1 MNNDTIEKT
10 QFNQVIDRLKGYAI
24 SSYGKQRVESIK
36 PSSNLALV
44 NNRLKET
51 GEAKALLLANLHVP
65 FMGLSNIEHLTNQVE
80 KGFILEPHELIDY
93 ADFLRSGRLI
103 QTFMEKNQSIAP
115 LLANY
120 SLAIQTF
127 TRVEDEIY
135 QTIRNNQVDTEASR
149 ELRKIRRGIQ
159 ECERE
164 IEEKLGKFLRNSSN
178 KSKIQEFI
186 IVKKNERFTVPIK
199 ATYKNQISGTIVDAS
214 SKGTTVFIEP
224 AAVSKLNDKLYGL
237 KLAESAEVYQIQSA
251 LTGMIAEQMAT
262 VKLNIDIIAEYDVI
276 FARGKYS
283 RDIGGRAPRIN
294 KAGYSHFVNVKHTLL
309 GVQAVPLNLTLG
321 KEHQALTITGPNAG
335 GKTVVLKTLGLITL
349 QTMIGME
356 IMADEQTEVAL
367 YDQIFVD
374 IGDQQSIEN
383 ALSTFSGHMGNISS
397 IMQEAKANSLIL
409 LDELGSGTE
418 PNEGAA
424 LAIAIMEAFYQKGC
438 TVVTTTHY
446 GEIKR
451 YSTLHPD
458 FVTAAMA
465 FDAATLSPR
474 YQLIMGETGESNAFW
489 IANKMALNGQVV
501 EKAQSYLDNRQYQ
514 LEKRPQQKAKS
525 AAVVPSASAETIL
538 LMKGDRVL
546 YLESN
551 ETAIVFAEDEKVQ
564 MVTILLNKELLEVP
578 KKRLKLELPA
588 SQLYPPEY
596 DLDSLFTSYSYRK
609 EKRDLE
615 RGSKK
620 AQKKL
625 QKEMRARREQH

>member
-1 MNNDTIEKT
+1 MNKDTIEKT
-10 QFNQVIDRLKGYAI
+10 QFIQVIDRLKGYAI
-24 SSYGKQRVESIK
+24 SSYGKQRIEELK

-44 NNRLKET
+44 KNRLRET
-51 GEAKALLLANLHVP
+51 AEAKALLLANLHVP

-80 KGFILEPHELIDY
+80 KGFILDPHELIDY

-103 QTFMEKNQSIAP
+103 QNFMEKNKSLSP

-127 TRVEDEIY
+127 SDVEDDIY
-135 QTIRNNQVDTEASR
+135 RTIRNNQIDTEASR
-149 ELRKIRRGIQ
+149 ELRKIRRSIQ

-164 IEEKLGKFLRNSSN
+164 IEEKLSKFLRSSGN

-224 AAVSKLNDKLYGL
+224 AGVTKLNDKLYGL
-237 KLAESAEVYQIQSA
+237 KLAERAEVYQIQSA
-251 LTGMIAEQMAT
+251 LTGMIAEQMTT
-262 VKLNIDIIAEYDVI
+262 VKLNIDIIAEYDAI

-283 RDIGGRAPRIN
+283 RDIGGREPQVN
-294 KAGYSHFVNVKHTLL
+294 KEGYTHFVNVKHTLL
-309 GVQAVPLNLTLG
+309 GKQAVPLNLTLG
-321 KEHQALTITGPNAG
+321 KDHHALTITGPNAG

-349 QTMIGME
+349 QVMIGME
-356 IMADEQTEVAL
+356 IMADEPTEIAL

-383 ALSTFSGHMGNISS
+383 ALSTFSGHMSNISA
-397 IMQEAKANSLIL
+397 IMKEAQANSLIL

-424 LAIAIMEAFYQKGC
+424 LAIAIMEEFYQKGC

-489 IANKMALNGQVV
+489 IANKMALNEQVV
-501 EKAQSYLDNRQYQ
+501 AKAQSYLDNREYH
-514 LEKRPQQKAKS
+514 LEKRTQRQPKQ
-525 AAVVPSASAETIL
+525 VVVAREVHESVPLS
-538 LMKGDRVL
+538 KGDRVL
-546 YLESN
+546 YLEN
-551 ETAIVFAEDEKVQ
+551 GQQAIVFAEDEKRQTV
-564 MVTILLNKELLEVP
+564 VILSNEELVEVP
-578 KKRLKLELPA
+578 KKRLKLEIPA
-588 SQLYPPEY
+588 TQLYPSDY
-596 DLDSLFTSYSYRK
+596 DLDSLFTSYHYRK

-620 AQKKL
+620 AHKKL
-625 QKEMRARREQH
+625 QKEMRARRKQQ